1 MRLQGKK
8 AIITGA
14 SRGIGRV
21 IALVLARE
29 GAAVAVNYL
38 RQKDAAQEVVRA
50 IGQDGGRAFAV
61 QADVTDPQAVT
72 RMVEEVLEAFG
83 SVDILVNNAG
93 ISRDML
99 MVQMKEADWRAVLET
114 NLTAAFL
121 CSKAVLRPMLRQ
133 RYGRI
138 VNVASLAGMAGNIGQ
153 VNYAAAKA
161 GLIGLTKAMAREVAI
176 RGVTVNAVAPA
187 FVETELLA
195 EVPQHYKEW
204 ALEIIPMKRFA
215 QPEEV
220 AAAVSFLASPEASYV
235 TGHVLVLDGGMV
247 CP

>member
-8 AIITGA
+8 AIVTGA

-50 IGQDGGRAFAV
+50 IGQDGGRAIAV

-187 FVETELLA
+187 FVETELFA

>member
-1 MRLQGKK
+1 
-8 AIITGA
+8 
-14 SRGIGRV
+14 
-21 IALVLARE
+21 
-29 GAAVAVNYL
+29 
-38 RQKDAAQEVVRA
+38 
-50 IGQDGGRAFAV
+50 
-61 QADVTDPQAVT
+61 
-72 RMVEEVLEAFG
+72 
-83 SVDILVNNAG
+83 
-93 ISRDML
+93 
-99 MVQMKEADWRAVLET
+99 
-114 NLTAAFL
+114 
-121 CSKAVLRPMLRQ
+121 
-133 RYGRI
+133 
-138 VNVASLAGMAGNIGQ
+138 VASLAGMAGNIGQ

-195 EVPQHYKEW
+195 GVPQHYREW